1 MKVKADKVAAGCLTN
16 GKEYTILSKGDRD
29 AVIINDL
36 GKQWLIR
43 LEGACPNLQ
52 PDGSWTIIKD
62 SIDDATEEEWA
73 DVLKLLDEEV
83 SSDEEVNNPTHY
95 NTGAVECIDAIQAAL
110 SAEEF
115 QGYCRGNTMKYLWR
129 CMYKGK
135 SRQDLEKAKWY
146 LDRLLDTLYH

>member
-1 MKVKADKVAAGCLTN
+1 VKVKADKVAAGCLTN

-36 GKQWLIR
+36 GKQWIIK

-52 PDGSWTIIKD
+52 PNGSWTIIKD

-73 DVLKLLDEEV
+73 EV
-83 SSDEEVNNPTHY
+83 SKKLREESKEVHNPSHY
-95 NTGAVECIDAIQAAL
+95 NTGAVECIDAIQATL

-115 QGYCRGNTMKYLWR
+115 QGYCRGNTLKYLWR

-135 SRQDLEKAKWY
+135 SKQDLEKARWY
-146 LDRLLDTLYH
+146 LDRLLDTL